1 MFSSLLKPHNQVGR
15 RRQRGRQLRQRRSA
29 PKSALR
35 HLLHPLRN
43 IVVRSVGRLALR
55 DARQAAAAAA
65 AAAPR
70 DPREAHQN
78 HAAAGAGELGLATLP
93 LCAGDTGTR
102 HRERTRAAQSGTAV
116 ETNVE

>member
-55 DARQAAAAAA
+55 DARQAAAAA
-65 AAAPR
+65 PR